1 MTTRAGVSNWTARLV
16 AGLAIGLSVSAFAS
30 GTTTAENGPSQRSA
44 RSVTASELVAGASS
58 EDDLAR
64 VVESFT
70 ASGIGDEDF
79 KQLAAVFEASIAKRE
94 QDRQAKLDE
103 VNGELA
109 EQLDKAR
116 QANGLI
122 DRAIALAESMRL
134 TVEAQIL
141 SPSRSAF
148 MAQASVAHLISE
160 TERAAREAE
169 SAGEWMIA
177 NELFAR
183 LGALLD
189 EEDGYADD
197 IDRLN
202 RRLGMI
208 RLYAPEIFRELVAEH
223 RERHGEDAPPPY
235 NPYGDTF
242 QEKLEPITVQAVE
255 RALQHA
261 AFKHVDMASQGAM
274 GPMLIAGLDAVESLV
289 TTSELAEAL
298 KGLGNERKRAEFLAF
313 VQRQRE
319 EIRQRDADS
328 RRGVGLAELDLT
340 LSRMLAVNRFSV
352 NLSEQALLHEF
363 GNGAMSALDDYTA
376 VIWPDEI
383 KRFQRNTRGEFVG
396 VGIQIEMDDLQNIR
410 VVTPLE
416 GTPAQRAGVQTGD
429 LIKKVDGHST
439 VGFTLDQAVEVITGP
454 KNTTVT
460 LTVERGEGD
469 VKREIEFELPRQRIE
484 LPTVRGW
491 RKVEAGDEVDAWDWF
506 VDREDGI
513 GYIRLTSF
521 SDNTT
526 DRFDE
531 AVAEMRKS
539 GLNGL
544 ILDLRFNPGGLL
556 DEAVSISNR
565 FIDDGMIVKTEDAS
579 GAVRSREF
587 ARALPKSKRLDDI
600 PVVVLINEGSA
611 SASEIVSGAIQAEA
625 HSDGTLKATLVGR
638 RSFGKGSV
646 QNVFPLTAD
655 NSAMMKLTT
664 QYYKLRGDKII
675 HRRPGASEW
684 GIEPDIEVEMLPEQ
698 IIEAAKIRRDA
709 DVLALDENGEI
720 IDDPERPDPNKLLDV
735 GGDLQLQTALVVLE
749 GQIQG
754 GSLKVTKA
762 D

>member
-242 QEKLEPITVQAVE
+242 EEKLEPITVQAVE

-735 GGDLQLQTALVVLE
+735 GGDLQLQTALFVLE